1 MARSK
6 ISVVAAAWFLAATQ
20 VAAGPIATAGDIEGD
35 SAAATSELASLGGL
49 LQALGA
55 GVIGNGA
62 LLYPTQATPHQRE
75 ESEILASDT
84 ATRVFKKV
92 KSILKDGGIN
102 EDDNGDDESKSVT
115 YLIKPAMIFHK
126 EELPPPNPLAG
137 NVLPLPGGALMYT
150 PTPTGASPNE
160 PTSGPAAS
168 IKAAYGNLFA
178 ASPYTPS
185 YTLNK
190 PHAAVIVEEVTDL
203 ISLKSS
209 LQRLE
214 DQGEDVDDD
223 SDDEDDFGRKRRN
236 KPMKIV
242 SLETIDS
249 TSTFVNPFTRADF
262 PFGMMTPPQAS
273 PVPTTPA
280 SSSSRKTIR
289 RVLSK
294 TSEPVRASLGKDGGI
309 TVVNNAA
316 PSTSQGTTIVIPAA
330 SLQSPTSAE
339 SPHSESHSA
348 ETSHSESHSGESSQA
363 TEAPKSEEPKSE
375 EPKSEE
381 SSKSEEK
388 DDLKANEV
396 TRMAHKSSAHS
407 MSTHVKGL
415 RRDAAAVATSFDPLG
430 ATEASAS
437 AMSSLDSMA
446 SETAASATPTAT
458 VGSLSASPAST
469 SAHPESTQSGP
480 ARRKMRIVRV
490 YEVKKSGSHQAA
502 TATTATMETPEAA
515 KQKRDFMPV
524 YDAPAPT
531 AAAQEPVHV
540 SNWERVI
547 RDEAEDN
554 DNDNDSDEDETTV
567 ELDGDSAGESD
578 IVLSDGLAS
587 DLATDDAEAE
597 AAEEKAREEP
607 THNTSSKSLSIE
619 TIGGA
624 PASET
629 GMAKDEP
636 AAVASSSTASEK
648 SEKPSGRDE
657 DSDSDSDDASENA
670 DSDSDSD
677 DASEDARESDDESD
691 ESDKEDDRVTR
702 AKGRA
707 RVAVVDR
714 DQQMDAIQRM
724 AVMGL
729 REAEKAVEDFELNS
743 DPGDMPSDDV
753 SEDASTT
760 SPGTPASAILS
771 ADEAPTAVERDAA
784 SPSRAAVKR
793 AVGDEDDDEKDD
805 EKDDDEKP
813 AKASKGDDDDDGD
826 DKKPA
831 KASKGDDEKP
841 AKASKNEDD
850 DSDGDD
856 SEDSDKSADSG
867 SDSESDTD
875 EESTSVAKS
884 TATQSRSSA
893 RQSMAVENDA
903 EKEARKALS
912 EAAAESFQ
920 QVVDIE
926 ATLSES
932 AMSAEASDEPL
943 VARAAASGNDDA
955 SDNASGHDD
964 ASDNASGHDDASDNA
979 SDNASGHDDAS
990 DNASDNASDELD
1002 YEFETEAG
1010 VNSDGEEVE
1019 FVTQLV
1025 PDSARKNVNET
1036 PSVVVMASIDEEYEE
1051 DFATDSAPAHK
1062 FSGEAAP
1069 HVQRNA
1075 ADQDDEGVDGPV
1087 VRGAEPTPDID
1098 MVKQSQNR
1106 AINIGMG
1113 NLRRRV

>member
-363 TEAPKSEEPKSE
+363 TEAPKSE

-813 AKASKGDDDDDGD
+813 AKASKGDD
-826 DKKPA
+826 
-831 KASKGDDEKP
+831 EKP

-964 ASDNASGHDDASDNA
+964 ASDNAS
-979 SDNASGHDDAS
+979 
-990 DNASDNASDELD
+990 DNASDELD

-1075 ADQDDEGVDGPV
+1075 ADQDDEDVDGPV

>member
-6 ISVVAAAWFLAATQ
+6 ISVIAAAWFLAATQ

-35 SAAATSELASLGGL
+35 TAAATSELASLGGL

-190 PHAAVIVEEVTDL
+190 PHAAVIVEEVTDM

-223 SDDEDDFGRKRRN
+223 SDDDEDDFGRKRRN
-236 KPMKIV
+236 HKAMKIV
-242 SLETIDS
+242 SLETIES

-273 PVPTTPA
+273 PAPTSS

-289 RVLSK
+289 KVISK
-294 TSEPVRASLGKDGGI
+294 TTEPIRASMGKDGGI

-330 SLQSPTSAE
+330 SLQSTAS
-339 SPHSESHSA
+339 SESHS
-348 ETSHSESHSGESSQA
+348 ETHSAESS
-363 TEAPKSEEPKSE
+363 KSE

-381 SSKSEEK
+381 SKSQESSKSEDK

-396 TRMAHKSSAHS
+396 TRMAHKTSAHS
-407 MSTHVKGL
+407 ISTHVKGL
-415 RRDAAAVATSFDPLG
+415 RRDATAIASNFDPLG
-430 ATEASAS
+430 ATESSAS

-458 VGSLSASPAST
+458 VGSLVPASPMSA
-469 SAHPESTQSGP
+469 SAHPETASALSESTTSGP

-490 YEVKKSGSHQAA
+490 YEVKKSGTHAA
-502 TATTATMETPEAA
+502 TMQTTSAATM
-515 KQKRDFMPV
+515 QKRDFMPI
-524 YDAPAPT
+524 YDAPT
-531 AAAQEPVHV
+531 AAEPVHV

-554 DNDNDSDEDETTV
+554 DSDDDETTV
-567 ELDGDSAGESD
+567 DVDESASESD
-578 IVLSDGLAS
+578 LALSDMAS
-587 DLATDDAEAE
+587 DMATDDAEVE
-597 AAEEKAREEP
+597 TVEEKAKEEP
-607 THNTSSKSLSIE
+607 AHNTSSKSLSIE
-619 TIGGA
+619 TIGGV
-624 PASET
+624 PASQT
-629 GMAKDEP
+629 DMAKDEP
-636 AAVASSSTASEK
+636 MSVASSSSSSSSVASEK
-648 SEKPSGRDE
+648 SEKSS
-657 DSDSDSDDASENA
+657 SD

-677 DASEDARESDDESD
+677 DASEDGDSDSDD
-691 ESDKEDDRVTR
+691 
-702 AKGRA
+702 A
-707 RVAVVDR
+707 
-714 DQQMDAIQRM
+714 
-724 AVMGL
+724 
-729 REAEKAVEDFELNS
+729 
-743 DPGDMPSDDV
+743 
-753 SEDASTT
+753 SEDA
-760 SPGTPASAILS
+760 
-771 ADEAPTAVERDAA
+771 RD
-784 SPSRAAVKR
+784 S
-793 AVGDEDDDEKDD
+793 DED
-805 EKDDDEKP
+805 
-813 AKASKGDDDDDGD
+813 
-826 DKKPA
+826 
-831 KASKGDDEKP
+831 
-841 AKASKNEDD
+841 
-850 DSDGDD
+850 
-856 SEDSDKSADSG
+856 
-867 SDSESDTD
+867 
-875 EESTSVAKS
+875 
-884 TATQSRSSA
+884 
-893 RQSMAVENDA
+893 
-903 EKEARKALS
+903 
-912 EAAAESFQ
+912 
-920 QVVDIE
+920 
-926 ATLSES
+926 
-932 AMSAEASDEPL
+932 
-943 VARAAASGNDDA
+943 
-955 SDNASGHDD
+955 
-964 ASDNASGHDDASDNA
+964 
-979 SDNASGHDDAS
+979 
-990 DNASDNASDELD
+990 DELD

-1036 PSVVVMASIDEEYEE
+1036 PSVVVMASIDEEFEE
-1051 DFATDSAPAHK
+1051 DYVTDSAKPNDDAV
-1062 FSGEAAP
+1062 
-1069 HVQRNA
+1069 HVQRIA
-1075 ADQDDEGVDGPV
+1075 ADDDDDSPV

-1098 MVKQSQNR
+1098 VVKQSQNR

-1113 NLRRRV
+1113 NLRRHA